1 MKNSNTKKLYLG
13 FFVILTTI
21 LLIITLY
28 LIGNRQNIF
37 GGTFKLSAVFNN
49 VDGLELGNN
58 VRYSGINVGTVKG
71 IEMINDTTICV
82 DFVVED
88 KMMNYMK
95 KNAIASVASDGLV
108 GSMVI
113 NIVPNSLLGE
123 PIQPGDTI
131 HSFHKITTSVMFNTL
146 SKTNENVALL
156 TENLI
161 LITDSMKTGKGTFGV
176 LLKDQE
182 MAGDLKQTIANLK
195 MATENTSA
203 TINEL
208 KKLISSV
215 DYDNSVAS
223 VLLSDSISG
232 NNVKSLLTNLDNSS
246 VGIDSV
252 ISNLNTIVK
261 DIKTGN
267 SAFNYIVK
275 DTAAANQIKETLKNI
290 NEGSELLNE
299 NLEALKHSFP
309 LKGYFR
315 KQEKKK
321 AKEEKNSR

>member
-1 MKNSNTKKLYLG
+1 MKNSNTKKIYLG
-13 FFVILTTI
+13 FFVVLTTI

-37 GGTFKLSAVFNN
+37 GGTFNLSAVFNN

-82 DFVVED
+82 NFVVED
-88 KMMNYMK
+88 KMMRYMK

-113 NIVPNSLLGE
+113 NIIPNSFLGE
-123 PIQPGDTI
+123 PIQSGDTI
-131 HSFHKITTSVMFNTL
+131 HSYPKITTSVMLNTL
-146 SKTNENVALL
+146 NKTNENAALL

-161 LITDSMKTGKGTFGV
+161 SITNSMKSGKGTFSM
-176 LLKDQE
+176 LFEDKE
-182 MAGDLKQTIANLK
+182 MAGDLKQTINNLK
-195 MATENTSA
+195 IATENTSA

-208 KKLISSV
+208 KSIISSI
-215 DYDNSVAS
+215 DYENSVAS

-232 NNVKSLLTNLDNSS
+232 NNVKSLLANLDNSS
-246 VGIDSV
+246 AGIDSV
-252 ISNLNTIVK
+252 VINLNNLITE
-261 DIKTGN
+261 IKTEK

-275 DTAAANQIKETLKNI
+275 DTNAANQIEATLKNI

-299 NLEALKHSFP
+299 NLEALKHSFL

-315 KQEKKK
+315 KQQKQK
-321 AKEEKNSR
+321 AKEEKASH